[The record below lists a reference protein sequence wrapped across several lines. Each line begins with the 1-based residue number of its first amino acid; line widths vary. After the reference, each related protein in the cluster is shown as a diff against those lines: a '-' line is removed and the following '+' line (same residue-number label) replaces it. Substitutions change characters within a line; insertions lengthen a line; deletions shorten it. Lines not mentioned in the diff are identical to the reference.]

1 MEVVDKIATLDVGS
15 NDKPLK
21 PVIMEKVEIVTTSK
35 MEGVTVNM
43 SDVGLYSFIGI
54 FSVVLGIV
62 KELLMIFLLFKGIQ
76 VANIYL
82 KKNKDDK
89 DDKDEKDEIK

>member
-1 MEVVDKIATLDVGS
+1 
-15 NDKPLK
+15 
-21 PVIMEKVEIVTTSK
+21 
-35 MEGVTVNM
+35 M
-43 SDVGLYSFIGI
+43 SAGMGGLYSFIGI

-62 KELLMIFLLFKGIQ
+62 KELLMIFLLFRGIQ

-89 DDKDEKDEIK
+89 IIKMNSGRKKEEVQQNTEDEIK

>member
-1 MEVVDKIATLDVGS
+1 
-15 NDKPLK
+15 
-21 PVIMEKVEIVTTSK
+21 
-35 MEGVTVNM
+35 M